1 MKINLPCLTCAT
13 TNMVKLMQNGLVPED
28 KQEAAMRALF
38 TKMAEIDY
46 EKSPPELGKELHLLI
61 QRVSGNPD
69 PYLKIKQEYN
79 SALFARYDEF
89 KQRVDNSPHPFNT
102 ALRFAIAG
110 NIIDFG
116 PGHSI
121 DIDKTLEQVM
131 TSDFAM
137 DDSAELE
144 DAIRTAKSILY
155 IGDNAGE
162 IVFDRLFL
170 ETINHPNVWFGVRG
184 GPIINDALEA
194 DARFVGIDKF
204 AKILSSGDN
213 APGTILE
220 DTSPEFKKIFAEA
233 DLVIAKGQGNY
244 EGLNT
249 SNRDVFFLLM
259 AKCIEVAKSIGVPI
273 FSFLVHHKK

>member
-1 MKINLPCLTCAT
+1 
-13 TNMVKLMQNGLVPED
+13 
-28 KQEAAMRALF
+28 
-38 TKMAEIDY
+38 MAEIDY

-61 QRVSGNPD
+61 QRESGNPD
-69 PYLKIKQEYN
+69 PYLEIKQEYN
-79 SALFARYDEF
+79 EALFSRYDEF
-89 KQRVDNSPHPFNT
+89 KKRVDTSENPFDT

-121 DIDKTLEQVM
+121 DVDETLDRVL

-137 DDSAELE
+137 DDSAGLE
-144 DAIRTAKSILY
+144 SAIKNAKSILY

-162 IVFDRLFL
+162 IVFDRLFI
-170 ETINHPNVWFGVRG
+170 ETINHPNMWFGVRG

-220 DTSPEFKKIFAEA
+220 DTSPEFKRIFAEA

-249 SNRDVFFLLM
+249 TNRDVFFLLM
-259 AKCIEVAKSIGVPI
+259 AKCIEVAKSIGVPL